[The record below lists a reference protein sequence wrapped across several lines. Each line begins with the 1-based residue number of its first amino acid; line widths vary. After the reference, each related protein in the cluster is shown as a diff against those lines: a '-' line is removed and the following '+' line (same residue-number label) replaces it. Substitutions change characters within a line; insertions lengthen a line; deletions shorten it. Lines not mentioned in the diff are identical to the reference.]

1 MKKLLAITLLGA
13 LLLTACTAPDQ
24 AEAAGDRETTATT
37 AVNETADTT
46 EHTLSETTEEITTAE
61 VTEEVTTEAATEEVT
76 TEAITEEVTTTDPK
90 EEAYNREDAFG
101 FAYEGTEGDVAR
113 NRRIHVDVA
122 LTNQMDCEYEGSG
135 SSGNF
140 HAHVYLVSAAEP
152 TYEIQP
158 DDIPSTDEYGGH
170 YKVAAGETH
179 SFTFYFRIPT
189 DAPAGAYN
197 LVCQFR
203 HSERTFE
210 SIFELE

>member
-24 AEAAGDRETTATT
+24 AEAAGDRETTTTT

-46 EHTLSETTEEITTAE
+46 EHTLSETTEEITNA
-61 VTEEVTTEAATEEVT
+61 AATEEVT

-90 EEAYNREDAFG
+90 EDAYNREDAFG
-101 FAYEGTEGDVAR
+101 FAYEGAEGDVAR

-135 SSGNF
+135 SPGNF
-140 HAHVYLVSAAEP
+140 RAYVYLVSAAEP

-158 DDIPSTDEYGGH
+158 DEIPSTDEYGGH

-179 SFTFYFRIPT
+179 SFTFDFRIPT

-197 LVCQFR
+197 LVCEFR